1 MATGNEYNTLTDLLK
16 GIADALRAKIGTT
29 AQINAQDFPSNIA
42 GIPKAAGNASTSDV
56 LSGVTFSNKN
66 GGEQTGAMPNN
77 GTISKSISP
86 GGSYTVPKGYHSGSG
101 TVSANMPSGNAGT
114 GDVLSGKTFSNSS
127 TNGAT
132 GTMTNRGAWSTSIS
146 PGGSVTI
153 PAGYHNGGG
162 KVSAG
167 GSNPTGVAENGG
179 TGSGKTATV
188 NSTVLCVSG
197 GYSAWD
203 YPNLSL
209 QIKVNGSWIECTSS
223 NGTLAQEGG
232 YGASNGR
239 RHRAKLWY
247 NSGPYRN
254 SIIQEIYAGGVD
266 NDGAVTVLA
275 IKG

>member
-162 KVSAG
+162 TVSAHNATASLG
-167 GSNPTGVAENGG
+167 EVTKGVVNGR
-179 TGSGKTATV
+179 SDKNINATV
-188 NSTVLCVSG
+188 GHYIATSVVRVNSGATRILWGDGVWGVNIYQITSTTVSLHNGDGNSG
-197 GYSAWD
+197 GYVIFKI
-203 YPNLSL
+203 N
-209 QIKVNGSWIECTSS
+209 IG
-223 NGTLAQEGG
+223 
-232 YGASNGR
+232 
-239 RHRAKLWY
+239 
-247 NSGPYRN
+247 
-254 SIIQEIYAGGVD
+254 
-266 NDGAVTVLA
+266 
-275 IKG
+275 